1 MSYITN
7 TVSLTDESR
16 RKHVYIIGATG
27 VGKSSLLLR
36 MMQDDLSR
44 GRGFALIDP
53 NGDLARAVA
62 DSIPPNR
69 FRSTENDTD
78 DVIYF
83 DPLSDNAVRYN
94 PLVTTDPFHRA
105 TIASHIVAAFKH
117 IWLDTWGPRL
127 EYILTNALRLMLENP
142 GTTLVDLPRLLTN
155 KGYRTQLLRTCSDPY
170 IKAFWEDE
178 YDNYS
183 DRLRAEA
190 IAPIQ
195 NKVGQF
201 ANNPILR
208 DIIGHASG
216 VDVSDIMNSRRVLIC
231 NLSKRMGAEPSHL
244 LGALLVT
251 AFAQAAQDRDTIP
264 EEQRQ
269 DFTLYVDEFQ
279 NFATE
284 SFTSILAEARKY
296 RLNLVLAH
304 QYLAQLPE
312 GLRDAVLA
320 NAYTKIVFRVGV
332 DDAEHFTA
340 QFRLRDAWA
349 VPTPWLLTELEDHVA
364 YVDGARMHLDRP
376 GPTRQSL
383 MRVQKSTAARYAHPR
398 KMKK

>member
-1 MSYITN
+1 MGYITDTN
-7 TVSLTDESR
+7 HLSDEAR

-62 DSIPPNR
+62 DSIPPSR
-69 FRSTENDTD
+69 FRSTEHDRD

-83 DPLSDNAVRYN
+83 DPLARDVVRYN
-94 PLVTTDPFHRA
+94 PLIAVDPFHRA
-105 TIASHIVAAFKH
+105 TVAAHIVSAFKH

-127 EYILTNALRLMLENP
+127 EYILTNALRLLLENP
-142 GTTLVDLPRLLTN
+142 GTTLVDLPRLLTDN
-155 KGYRTQLLRTCSDPY
+155 AYRTRLLRTCSDPH

-178 YDNYS
+178 YTGYS

-216 VDVSDIMNSRRVLIC
+216 LDVSDIMDTRYVLIC
-231 NLSKRMGAEPSHL
+231 NFSKRMGAEPSHL

-251 AFAQAAQDRDTIP
+251 AFAQAAQERDTIP

-304 QYLAQLPE
+304 QYLAQLPD

-320 NAYTKIVFRVGV
+320 NAYTKIAFRVGV
-332 DDAEHFTA
+332 DDAHRFTA
-340 QFRLRDAWA
+340 EFRLRDAWG
-349 VPTPWLLTELEDHVA
+349 VPTPWLLSELPDHVA
-364 YVDGARMHLDRP
+364 YVDGERTEMDRP

-383 MRVQKSTAARYAHPR
+383 ARVQNTTAARYAQPR
-398 KMKK
+398 K

>member
-1 MSYITN
+1 MSYITD
-7 TVSLTDESR
+7 TVHLSDEDR

-36 MMQDDLSR
+36 MMQDDLLR

-62 DSIPPNR
+62 DSIPPTR
-69 FRSTENDTD
+69 FRSAESATD

-83 DPLSDNAVRYN
+83 DPLAPRVVRYN
-94 PLVTTDPFHRA
+94 PLVTADPFHRA
-105 TIASHIVAAFKH
+105 TVASHIVAAFKH

-142 GTTLVDLPRLLTN
+142 GTTLVDLPRLLTD
-155 KGYRTQLLRTCSDPY
+155 KPYRTQLLRTCTDPY
-170 IKAFWEDE
+170 IRAFWEGE
-178 YDNYS
+178 YDAYS

-216 VDVSDIMNSRRVLIC
+216 IDISDIMNSRRVLIC

-264 EEQRQ
+264 EEHRE

-304 QYLAQLPE
+304 QYLAQLPDS
-312 GLRDAVLA
+312 LRDAVLA
-320 NAYTKIVFRVGV
+320 NAYTKIAFRLGV
-332 DDAEHFTA
+332 DDADRFTA
-340 QFRLRDAWA
+340 EFRLRDAWA
-349 VPTPWLLTELEDHVA
+349 VPTPWHLTELPDHVA
-364 YVDGARMHLDRP
+364 YVDGARTAMDSP

-383 MRVQKSTAARYAHPR
+383 KRVQNTTAARYAHPR
-398 KMKK
+398 K